1 LRPDDNLVI
10 DTMPKEMLDS
20 ILAYIHSVSDQ
31 QISRVYLVRKIVSPN
46 FFASVFVIRFR
57 EDAEFDRNKA
67 GEVMN
72 KIFNHLDTRPEDW
85 HFSLFVYDIQTAQA
99 VGKIQN
105 SCVYDCLNGL
115 AEREEA

>member
-1 LRPDDNLVI
+1 
-10 DTMPKEMLDS
+10 
-20 ILAYIHSVSDQ
+20 
-31 QISRVYLVRKIVSPN
+31 
-46 FFASVFVIRFR
+46 
-57 EDAEFDRNKA
+57 
-67 GEVMN
+67 MN